1 MWHIR
6 LETFFA
12 ILIMMAHHYRSI
24 CKRFVSL
31 VEGVGYVL
39 VLELNCM
46 VTQGSYHGY
55 WNAVQVDKLEGAE
68 ELLWHLSSPAE
79 DAALVAEANRNL
91 FASARDFKAATDF
104 SGQKHMVILRL

>member
-1 MWHIR
+1 
-6 LETFFA
+6 
-12 ILIMMAHHYRSI
+12 
-24 CKRFVSL
+24 
-31 VEGVGYVL
+31 
-39 VLELNCM
+39 
-46 VTQGSYHGY
+46 
-55 WNAVQVDKLEGAE
+55 VDKLEGAE